1 MTFTFRALLELV
13 IGLCMVVSAI
23 VVKMNEIQASSL
35 MNLLLTLLS
44 LGGIVVMAHS
54 VWLAR
59 RRAGE

>member
-13 IGLCMVVSAI
+13 IGLCMVVAAI
-23 VVKMNEIQASSL
+23 VVKMNELQASSL

>member
-1 MTFTFRALLELV
+1 MTFTFRALIELV
-13 IGLCMVVSAI
+13 IGLCMVVAAI
-23 VVKMNEIQASSL
+23 VVKMNEIQTSSL